1 MANDLMK
8 RRALLGGAIGM
19 ASFAALPSL
28 GAGRQHGVSSSRLQ
42 QRAEQRVQLPDASVA
57 GLF

>member
-19 ASFAALPSL
+19 ASFAALPTWAQE
-28 GAGRQHGVSSSRLQ
+28 GK
-42 QRAEQRVQLPDASVA
+42 RVQLPDASVA

>member
-1 MANDLMK
+1 MADDRIR

-19 ASFAALPSL
+19 TSLAALPAL
-28 GAGRQHGVSSSRLQ
+28 AQDGTHRVSSSRLQ
-42 QRAEQRVQLPDASVA
+42 QGAEQRVQLPDASVA